1 MDIDDTQDTDDTERE
16 EDPMLTL
23 LTPETGLETP
33 REALAPGERHCPRC
47 DRAMRPRDLEE
58 ADTAVLALLD
68 PHAARYLDAADA
80 DEEGLVGLCFV
91 CSGQIERIAAL
102 LEVER
107 RRLLRRFPAPSGQVP
122 LAPDQRLSRPFEEL
136 RDTLLATI
144 FGQATALQRAGQAAY
159 LTIDEAGDWDVHAAG
174 ARSSAR
180 GRSLTVLI
188 PDPVTP
194 DREGELAARF
204 YQALYGLVDAGDG
217 GPRLREPDDA
227 GDGEDGDGLAVRDE
241 LDRLDPELNIAEVDA
256 LLIAEG
262 ERHDMT
268 TSRCEGM

>member
-1 MDIDDTQDTDDTERE
+1 MDTDDTEDIDDTEME

-23 LTPETGLETP
+23 LTPEIGLETP

-47 DRAMRPRDLEE
+47 DRAMRSRDLEE
-58 ADTAVLALLD
+58 ADTAVLAVLD
-68 PHAARYLDAADA
+68 PHAARYLDAA

-91 CSGQIERIAAL
+91 CSGQLERIAAL

-136 RDTLLATI
+136 RDIQMATI
-144 FGQATALQRAGQAAY
+144 FAQATALQRGGLAAY
-159 LTIDEAGDWDVHAAG
+159 LTIDEAGGWGVQAAAAG
-174 ARSSAR
+174 SSA
-180 GRSLTVLI
+180 GVRSLTVPI
-188 PDPVTP
+188 PDPATP

-204 YQALYGLVDAGDG
+204 YQALYGQAAAGDG

-227 GDGEDGDGLAVRDE
+227 GDGEDGDGLDVRDE

-262 ERHDMT
+262 ERHDTT

>member
-1 MDIDDTQDTDDTERE
+1 MMDSDDTQDTDDTEM

-23 LTPETGLETP
+23 LTPEIGLETL

-68 PHAARYLDAADA
+68 PHAARYLDAAD
-80 DEEGLVGLCFV
+80 EEGLVGLCFV
-91 CSGQIERIAAL
+91 CIGQLERITAL

-122 LAPDQRLSRPFEEL
+122 LAPDQRLARPFEEL

-144 FGQATALQRAGQAAY
+144 FAQATALQRRGQIAY
-159 LTIDEAGDWDVHAAG
+159 LTIDDAGGWGVQAAAAG
-174 ARSSAR
+174 SSA
-180 GRSLTVLI
+180 GVRSLTVPI
-188 PDPVTP
+188 PDPATP

-204 YQALYGLVDAGDG
+204 YQALYGQVDAGDG

-227 GDGEDGDGLAVRDE
+227 GDGLAVRDE
-241 LDRLDPELNIAEVDA
+241 LDRLDPELNMAEVDA
-256 LLIAEG
+256 LLITEG
-262 ERHDMT
+262 ERHDTT

>member
-1 MDIDDTQDTDDTERE
+1 MDSDDTQDTDDTEME

-23 LTPETGLETP
+23 LTPEIDLETP
-33 REALAPGERHCPRC
+33 QEALAPGERHCPRC

-68 PHAARYLDAADA
+68 PHAARYLDAA

-122 LAPDQRLSRPFEEL
+122 LAPDQRLARPFEEL

-144 FGQATALQRAGQAAY
+144 FGQATALQRVGLAAY
-159 LTIDEAGDWDVHAAG
+159 LTIDGAGGWDVQAAG

-180 GRSLTVLI
+180 GRSLTVPI
-188 PDPVTP
+188 PGSATP

-204 YQALYGLVDAGDG
+204 GVPLSMEQICTISPAVG
-217 GPRLREPDDA
+217 GGFTKYFRGNP
-227 GDGEDGDGLAVRDE
+227 
-241 LDRLDPELNIAEVDA
+241 
-256 LLIAEG
+256 
-262 ERHDMT
+262 
-268 TSRCEGM
+268 C